1 MGLFFLPS
9 KHGVVNGAGIRSLV
23 LKNSRHDVGC
33 VIEWTLRMR
42 EENDMVH
49 EKVPLTSK
57 QADGYV
63 IPLGP
68 INLVNVITDVGM
80 VGCGAFDVAA
90 LDGFGYP
97 AARVKST
104 TGGGIA
110 TLDDL
115 LVGVVKDTNKA
126 ATKLGVQV
134 GMSGRE
140 ALDRM

>member
-1 MGLFFLPS
+1 
-9 KHGVVNGAGIRSLV
+9 
-23 LKNSRHDVGC
+23 
-33 VIEWTLRMR
+33 
-42 EENDMVH
+42 MVH

-57 QADGYV
+57 EANGYV
-63 IPLGP
+63 IPLGR
-68 INLVNVITDVGM
+68 INLVSVITDIGM

-110 TLDDL
+110 TVDDL
-115 LVGVVKDTNKA
+115 LVGVVKDANKA
-126 ATKLGVQV
+126 AMKLGVQV

>member
-1 MGLFFLPS
+1 MP
-9 KHGVVNGAGIRSLV
+9 H
-23 LKNSRHDVGC
+23 
-33 VIEWTLRMR
+33 E
-42 EENDMVH
+42 MV
-49 EKVPLTSK
+49 KLTNK

-68 INLVNVITDVGM
+68 VNLVMVITDAGM

-90 LDGFGYP
+90 LDGFDYP

-104 TGGGIA
+104 RGGSIGSI
-110 TLDDL
+110 DDL
-115 LVGVVKDTNKA
+115 LAGTVKDANKKA
-126 ATKLGVQV
+126 AELGVKV